1 MKALGM
7 IEVRGFLGAVS
18 AADAALKAAD
28 VDLNNAEVIRGGLT
42 TVELVGDVAAV
53 EAAVDAGVAVAES
66 LNCLISHHVIAR
78 LDPQTQIVTTAKKK
92 DTAVQTP
99 AVTEEKT
106 KPLAQES
113 VSDEP
118 VAEISATAETVSP
131 TETVAKE
138 QPVQATAKTL
148 QELAA
153 AAIEPAELT
162 KAETARKKLLKEKV
176 VNLRKQA
183 YKMDLQHFEKS
194 QIKFANKQT
203 LVDAIMAEIERSDH
217 DWN

>member
-28 VDLNNAEVIRGGLT
+28 VDLNNAEIIRGGLT

-53 EAAVDAGVAVAES
+53 EAAVDAGVAVAET

-78 LDPQTQIVTTAKKK
+78 LDPQTERVTTPKKVATTKTMPTESVATAPASLVEEKNSTLEKPVAKPTSGK
-92 DTAVQTP
+92 DTSDVDMKP
-99 AVTEEKT
+99 GEEIKT
-106 KPLAQES
+106 A
-113 VSDEP
+113 
-118 VAEISATAETVSP
+118 
-131 TETVAKE
+131 
-138 QPVQATAKTL
+138 
-148 QELAA
+148 
-153 AAIEPAELT
+153 
-162 KAETARKKLLKEKV
+162 LLKEKV